1 VAGGGDTSDP
11 PASLPASLTGRI
23 ATVTSDGAGS
33 ASNSISSRSVSASR
47 GSRTDG
53 RAPRS
58 VPAGRKSA
66 TTRDGSRG
74 SSGVAWLGRVDSPGG
89 VDSLGGR
96 AAGSLEP
103 GLVFAARDGVEGV
116 NGADGLDGDAEVGDA
131 FVPGSSR
138 DARRMKIPRP
148 AASSSAAAAGHATV
162 HRQDDAADVESDG
175 RDIDDAFAVAVD
187 PAVDPAVDV
196 TVDADVDA
204 AAPLPRS

>member
-11 PASLPASLTGRI
+11 PASLTGRI

-33 ASNSISSRSVSASR
+33 TSNSISSRSVSASR
-47 GSRTDG
+47 GNRTDG

-74 SSGVAWLGRVDSPGG
+74 SSAVASPGRVDSPGG

-96 AAGSLEP
+96 AAGSVDP
-103 GLVFAARDGVEGV
+103 GLVFAARDGVDGV
-116 NGADGLDGDAEVGDA
+116 NGADALDGDAEAEVGAA
-131 FVPGSSR
+131 FAPGSSR
-138 DARRMKIPRP
+138 DVRRMKIPRP

-162 HRQDDAADVESDG
+162 HRQADAADDGPDG
-175 RDIDDAFAVAVD
+175 RD
-187 PAVDPAVDV
+187 VDV
-196 TVDADVDA
+196 DVDVDVDA
-204 AAPLPRS
+204 AVDVGVDAAVDVDATDPLPRT